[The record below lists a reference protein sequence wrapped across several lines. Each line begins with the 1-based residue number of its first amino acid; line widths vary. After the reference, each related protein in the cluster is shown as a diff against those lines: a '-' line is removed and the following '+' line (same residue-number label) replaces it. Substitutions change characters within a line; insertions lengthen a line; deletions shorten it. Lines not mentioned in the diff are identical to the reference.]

1 MERVIDIV
9 SGSPGCK
16 EELTVSKHRLHLSP
30 TRPLLRSMPSC
41 ELVSMIL
48 ESELTTVKDSLP
60 ESLLPLVPIE
70 KLPLDA
76 TIHPHVVSR
85 TIDKAHAR

>member
-9 SGSPGCK
+9 SESTGIK
-16 EELTVSKHRLHLSP
+16 RALTGSKHRLHLSP
-30 TRPLLRSMPSC
+30 TQPLLLWMPSF
-41 ELVSMIL
+41 EPVSVTPW
-48 ESELTTVKDSLP
+48 EKLTTVKDSLP

-76 TIHPHVVSR
+76 TIHPHVVSNISDNADDR
-85 TIDKAHAR
+85 

>member
-9 SGSPGCK
+9 SESSGFK
-16 EELTVSKHRLHLSP
+16 EELIISKHRLHLSP
-30 TRPLLRSMPSC
+30 TLPSPRSMPSC
-41 ELVSMIL
+41 ELVSWTLLSKLMI
-48 ESELTTVKDSLP
+48 VKDSLP

-76 TIHPHVVSR
+76 TIHPHVVSH
-85 TIDKAHAR
+85 TIEGADDR

>member
-9 SGSPGCK
+9 SESHGLK
-16 EELTVSKHRLHLSP
+16 EELTISKRKLHPYP
-30 TRPLLRSMPSC
+30 TRPLLRSTPSC
-41 ELVSMIL
+41 ELVSWTRLSKLIV
-48 ESELTTVKDSLP
+48 VKDSLP

-85 TIDKAHAR
+85 TNDKS